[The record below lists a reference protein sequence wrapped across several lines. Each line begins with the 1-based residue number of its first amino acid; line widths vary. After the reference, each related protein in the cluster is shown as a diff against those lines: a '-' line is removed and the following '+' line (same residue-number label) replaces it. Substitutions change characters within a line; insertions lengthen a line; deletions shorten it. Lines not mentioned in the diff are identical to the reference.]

1 MKKIII
7 LIMSS
12 MLVPAS
18 TTFNVDGMMC
28 GVSCVNKIKTQVGTL
43 EGINSCDVNFEQ
55 GIMVVDYNETQLDDN
70 QIINL
75 LTNTTTYKIT
85 ELTADT
91 RTTKLNLEKSSCCA
105 NKKKKGFF
113 KRFLDWF

>member
-1 MKKIII
+1 MQFENHFIFSQLFTSKILSSGF
-7 LIMSS
+7 LIR
-12 MLVPAS
+12 LW
-18 TTFNVDGMMC
+18 
-28 GVSCVNKIKTQVGTL
+28 
-43 EGINSCDVNFEQ
+43 CDN
-55 GIMVVDYNETQLDDN
+55 N
-70 QIINL
+70 
-75 LTNTTTYKIT
+75 KIT